1 MLKVSKLKSDFK
13 QLWRQSQ
20 TRLLAKTQAVSAAG
34 LLTIS
39 QISGMFND
47 PTVKEYLGEL
57 KMPVWFPIFLLVL
70 AGITYL
76 AHGHKDD

>member
-1 MLKVSKLKSDFK
+1 MLKVLKQKSTLK
-13 QLWRQSQ
+13 QIWLQSQ
-20 TRLLAKTQAVSAAG
+20 TVFLAKVQAVSAAG

-39 QISGMFND
+39 QISGMFHD
-47 PTVKEYLGEL
+47 PMVKEYLGEL
-57 KMPVWFPIFLLVL
+57 KMPMWFPIFLLVL

>member
-1 MLKVSKLKSDFK
+1 MKVLKQKSALK
-13 QLWRQSQ
+13 QIWLQSQ
-20 TRLLAKTQAVSAAG
+20 TVFLAKVQAVSAAG
-34 LLTIS
+34 LLTVS

-70 AGITYL
+70 AGVTYL